1 MLKDFNLDNF
11 KLIKNNEIYLNVY
24 CDGIGP
30 LVIMAHGWPES
41 WYSWRHQIKF
51 LVANGFSVAVLDMRG
66 YGDSSKPHTITDYD
80 IKKLTSDIIATA
92 DYLKAENF
100 YLMGHDWGA
109 PVVWNTCLDFESR
122 VIKACGMSVPYMV
135 SQNSPIETMKFL
147 FKDYFFYMLYFQ
159 NEETVEKEL
168 EKEGVKITSG
178 TGIDKELKKIDKL
191 NQLIIYLTGLTHKK
205 AVKSKEERDKHNSTL
220 HWYGV
225 IIILF
230 LMFLA
235 VSWYYI
241 GPMIIKQKSY
251 KINFTHIITSVGLI
265 ILFIGIFEVFFV
277 ETIVLQYAVTSSQE
291 TQDILM
297 KTLDGEDICQN

>member
-1 MLKDFNLDNF
+1 MGVYQTTFEI
-11 KLIKNNEIYLNVY
+11 LIHVTL
-24 CDGIGP
+24 
-30 LVIMAHGWPES
+30 
-41 WYSWRHQIKF
+41 
-51 LVANGFSVAVLDMRG
+51 
-66 YGDSSKPHTITDYD
+66 
-80 IKKLTSDIIATA
+80 IAT
-92 DYLKAENF
+92 
-100 YLMGHDWGA
+100 
-109 PVVWNTCLDFESR
+109 FE
-122 VIKACGMSVPYMV
+122 I
-135 SQNSPIETMKFL
+135 L
-147 FKDYFFYMLYFQ
+147 LYFLYISKVEKTATDKQ
-159 NEETVEKEL
+159 VSCLLPKSLINAGGTGTGGGLKISLTTQEIEEIEKEL

-191 NQLIIYLTGLTHKK
+191 NQLIVYLTGLTHKK

-241 GPMIIKQKSY
+241 GPMIIKQKGY

-265 ILFIGIFEVFFV
+265 ILFIGIFEIFFV

-297 KTLDGEDICQN
+297 RTLDGEDICQN